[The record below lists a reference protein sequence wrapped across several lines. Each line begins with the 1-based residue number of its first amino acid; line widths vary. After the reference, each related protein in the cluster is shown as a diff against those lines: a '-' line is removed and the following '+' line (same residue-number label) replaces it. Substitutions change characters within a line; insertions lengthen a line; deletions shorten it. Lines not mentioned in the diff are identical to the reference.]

1 MNGIRSAAG
10 VFVISKLK
18 VPDELLISICDVV
31 SFSIFHKSEYFNL
44 NLSIETSAFNS
55 LALASS
61 LAFCSAFNLAS
72 ALAFSSASANILSLF
87 SASAIALDFSL
98 LLICSSTGISLCT
111 PFAFFDRLSDYPFP
125 QYGRSSIN

>member
-1 MNGIRSAAG
+1 MNGTRSAAG

-87 SASAIALDFSL
+87 SAFEKVHMPYLYHPYMPQL
-98 LLICSSTGISLCT
+98 QLGL
-111 PFAFFDRLSDYPFP
+111 PKYPF
-125 QYGRSSIN
+125 Q